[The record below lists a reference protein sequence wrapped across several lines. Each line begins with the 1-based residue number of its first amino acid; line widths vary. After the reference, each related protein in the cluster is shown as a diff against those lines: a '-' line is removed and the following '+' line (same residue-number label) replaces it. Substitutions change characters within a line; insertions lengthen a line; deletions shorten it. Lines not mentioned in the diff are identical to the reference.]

1 MNKMLYII
9 GNGFDRAHKM
19 KSSYLDFKEWLCR
32 SECIDYI
39 LIMQRLFPSVADGKY
54 LLWSDFENALELIDE
69 NAVPKWSFEDMLL
82 LETADGAYSFGQ
94 QKILD
99 TCIQSI
105 VSKTFISW
113 IKSIEVTHRK
123 AFHSLETCAFFL
135 TFNYTDTLEDV
146 YSIPSERVLH
156 IHGRAKT
163 DESLVVGHRN
173 LLNPPDYIE
182 DRVDFRQGNIIFSN
196 ICDYN
201 ELYKPIESIIEHNAA
216 FFESLS
222 SVNRISVIGHSCG
235 CTDMP
240 YFEAIRKSV
249 DDNVKW
255 EFSYHTEDD
264 RNRIENLCRYI
275 NVPSSN
281 RSLIYL

>member
-9 GNGFDRAHKM
+9 GNGFDLAHNM
-19 KSSYLDFKEWLCR
+19 KSSYRDFKEWLCR

-39 LIMQRLFPSVADGKY
+39 VIMQQFFPSVINGKY
-54 LLWSDFENALELIDE
+54 LLWSDFENALELIDV
-69 NAVPKWSFEDMLL
+69 NVVSKWSFEDMLL
-82 LETADGAYSFGQ
+82 QETAEGAYSFGQ
-94 QKILD
+94 QEILD

-113 IKSIEVTHRK
+113 VKSIEVAHCK
-123 AFHSLETCAFFL
+123 AFHSLETGAFFL
-135 TFNYTDTLEDV
+135 NFNYTDTLENV
-146 YSIPSERVLH
+146 YGIPSGRVLH

-173 LLNPPDYIE
+173 LLNPPAYIE
-182 DRVDFRQGNIIFSN
+182 DRVDFRQSNIIFN
-196 ICDYN
+196 NVCCYN
-201 ELYKPIESIIEHNAA
+201 ELYKPIEPIIEYNTT

-222 SVNRISVIGHSCG
+222 SVNRISVIGHSCC

-249 DDNVKW
+249 DDKVKW
-255 EFSYHTEDD
+255 EFSYHTEYD
-264 RNRIENLCRYI
+264 RERMENLCRHI
-275 NVPSSN
+275 NVSSSN
-281 RSLIYL
+281 RSLIHL

>member
-1 MNKMLYII
+1 MIPHLYII
-9 GNGFDRAHKM
+9 GNGFDLAHKM
-19 KSSYLDFKEWLCR
+19 KSSYRDFKEWLCG
-32 SECIDYI
+32 SGCIDYI

-54 LLWSDFENALELIDE
+54 LLWSDFEHALELIDE
-69 NAVPKWSFEDMLL
+69 NAVPTWSFEDMLL
-82 LETADGAYSFGQ
+82 LETPEGVYSLGQ
-94 QKILD
+94 RNILD
-99 TCIQSI
+99 TQLQSVI
-105 VSKTFISW
+105 SKTFISW
-113 IKSIEVTHRK
+113 VKSIEVAHRK
-123 AFHSLETCAFFL
+123 AFHSLETGAFFL

-146 YSIPSERVLH
+146 YGIPSERVLH
-156 IHGRAKT
+156 IHGKAKT

-182 DRVDFRQGNIIFSN
+182 DWVDFRQGNIIFSN

-201 ELYKPIESIIEHNAA
+201 ELYKPIESIVEHNAA

-222 SVNRISVIGHSCG
+222 SIDRISVIGHSCG

-255 EFSYHTEDD
+255 EFSYHTEND

-275 NVPSSN
+275 NIPSSN
-281 RSLIYL
+281 RSLSYL

>member
-9 GNGFDRAHKM
+9 GNGFDLAHNM
-19 KSSYLDFKEWLCR
+19 KSSYGDFKEWLCR

-39 LIMQRLFPSVADGKY
+39 LIMQQFFPSVTDGKY
-54 LLWSDFENALELIDE
+54 LLWSDFENALELLDV
-69 NAVPKWSFEDMLL
+69 NVVSKWSFEDMLL
-82 LETADGAYSFGQ
+82 LETTEGAYSFERQ
-94 QKILD
+94 EIFD

-113 IKSIEVTHRK
+113 VKSIEVAHCK

-135 TFNYTDTLEDV
+135 TFNYTDTLEEV
-146 YSIPSERVLH
+146 YGIPSERVLH
-156 IHGRAKT
+156 IPGRAKT
-163 DESLVVGHRN
+163 DESLVVGHRK
-173 LLNPPDYIE
+173 LLNSQDYIE
-182 DRVDFRQGNIIFSN
+182 DRVDFRQSNIIFSN

-222 SVNRISVIGHSCG
+222 SVDRISVIGHSCG

-240 YFEAIRKSV
+240 YFEAIRNSV
-249 DDNVKW
+249 DDKVKW
-255 EFSYHTEDD
+255 AFSYHTEND
-264 RNRIENLCRYI
+264 RDRMGNLCRHI
-275 NVPSSN
+275 NVSSSN
-281 RSLIYL
+281 MSLIFL